1 MAVNDRM
8 IPRRGPV
15 KPVPVKPKPKG
26 FKRGP
31 VKPGP
36 VKPKPSKGNNPKLP
50 YRPADPGFFDRKKKA
65 PIGPGKPVG
74 PTPKKRKPGE
84 GERRDPGFV
93 PGGRKKRPQP
103 VKPKPKGGSIRDL
116 LYRAKPGEKLQSSAA
131 GRSLND
137 QKSRMD
143 SPKKR
148 ALPIPRTSRKYKDQ
162 NNGKVP
168 TQIKNEMMQKAY
180 AGFLQGNKR
189 TEQIRKDTSPIT
201 NKYKY
206 MNMMGPAGP
215 APKRSPRGPVD
226 YKSMTKSARPIM
238 KPVMPRRGGR

>member
-15 KPVPVKPKPKG
+15 KPRPVKPKPKG
-26 FKRGP
+26 FKKGP
-31 VKPGP
+31 TV
-36 VKPKPSKGNNPKLP
+36 
-50 YRPADPGFFDRKKKA
+50 
-65 PIGPGKPVG
+65 PGK
-74 PTPKKRKPGE
+74 
-84 GERRDPGFV
+84 RRDPGFYKEKKLPNP
-93 PGGRKKRPQP
+93 PGGSGKKRPTP

-116 LYRAKPGEKLQSSAA
+116 LYRAKPGEKKLDLSQRAREARGEVSIM
-131 GRSLND
+131 RRPKLND
-137 QKSRMD
+137 EKSRMD

-148 ALPIPRTSRKYKDQ
+148 ALPIPRTSRKYKIQ
-162 NNGKVP
+162 TNGKVP
-168 TQIKNEMMQKAY
+168 TQLKNEKMQQAY

-215 APKRSPRGPVD
+215 APKRSPIKPKLNDMMSRKPGRI
-226 YKSMTKSARPIM
+226 T